1 MKTISKTEI
10 INYIET
16 PRHDGDPVRID
27 SILEARMKH
36 FLRIRSVQLSGDLT

>member
-1 MKTISKTEI
+1 MKTTNNTEI

-16 PRHDGDPVRID
+16 PRHDADPVRID

-36 FLRIRSVQLSGDLT
+36 FLRIRSAQLSGDLT